1 MNKWTEILFGL
12 IFMLA
17 AVLAAFYLPG
27 WFDSALA
34 VLKGGLLWFV
44 LFIGIILLMLGI
56 SELKG

>member
-1 MNKWTEILFGL
+1 MNKWTEILLGL

-27 WFDSALA
+27 WLDSALSF
-34 VLKGGLLWFV
+34 LKGAILWFV
-44 LFIGIILLMLGI
+44 LGIGLILLMLGI